1 MQERKTHSK
10 ILKVGNKRLDSSEAY
25 LGCQGHCLLNQEIC
39 ITCYNKITSTKN
51 NLLSEMSF
59 TEYVHVVTKLSVL
72 NDKNISKIL
81 KNHGKKLHNLYLD
94 NFFIPLLHLTIQ
106 IR

>member
-1 MQERKTHSK
+1 MQERKTYSK

-25 LGCQGHCLLNQEIC
+25 LGCQGHCLVNQEIC

-51 NLLSEMSF
+51 SLLNEMSF
-59 TEYVHVVTKLSVL
+59 TEYVHVFIKFSVL
-72 NDKNISKIL
+72 NNNISKIL
-81 KNHGKKLHNLYLD
+81 KSQGRKLLNLYLD